1 MTVSTEVDHNEYTG
15 NGVTTSF
22 PYTFR
27 IFKKTDLVVQVSD
40 LNGNVT
46 ELVLDTGYKVT
57 GAGTYSGG
65 EVVLPSPLAAGWR
78 ITIERVLDVVQETD
92 LRNQGKFFPEVHED
106 AFDYLTMLIQR
117 CFGWFRRALMKP
129 SLLAKYYDAK
139 QNKISNLADP
149 SLEQDAVNNRSMR
162 NYVDAAIA
170 GVVGGF
176 GWFIQYGSGAVYRTF
191 QDKMRDIVNVRDFG
205 AKGDGITDD
214 TDAITNAI
222 IYCAS
227 NRKRLEWTAG
237 KYLFSQIDISI
248 PYGCFDWVASGKV
261 ELLCTNNVVG
271 YEGSAIKLGGIASTK
286 LHNFI
291 TRDISLGEKTVTLD
305 DVSDISVGDLLVIRN
320 NHLVRGDN
328 RGSWQE
334 GQIVEVVSLSGNNV
348 TLDQDAYYYY
358 RSGGNITVTVT
369 GASSG
374 QSFTSTNFSVTSPPR
389 DALYKI
395 LGLTGDNAGITK
407 MVTAYDDD
415 TKTFTIGSNADTGF
429 QNKPAAGDTF
439 RLVRQAEAWAV
450 YPATFNISGDF
461 HVGTTH
467 GLVTNATSGQKA
479 YDGVVFEYCVNGIAS
494 FASVEN
500 FPNAGIT
507 LLGCLRCTVR
517 DTSLYGINRVF
528 NGDGGT
534 GNAVSVSNSSYCTVD
549 NINASC
555 CRRGVDIGGSNWSA
569 LYNNVTNIT
578 MRGGGTGYTG
588 GIIFPSEGWTEFS
601 YGFGSHGGAAESK
614 YKDNVAVDC
623 FYGATIRGFN
633 EIVSGCEIRGF
644 SNIPIRLYY
653 GSGITITDT
662 HYIDGFTETTG
673 SSNKWWKSTNSVNR
687 KLRPGAFI
695 LMTPTYTLETPT
707 IIKGCSAKSTTRE
720 FVIVDTNVV
729 APGKIDGVLLTDC
742 TAYVDNFGATSG
754 NTDAYMLRINGG
766 PSLGDNFGF
775 GGGNQMILVG
785 TNNTVSSG
793 KLFHASG
800 SCEGAIRKSEY
811 VWEMWVKAHTSQSI
825 PLSKNALS
833 YCVDV
838 INNGNPNFF
847 AGVGMILRPGHSTD
861 ESPLGNY
868 NKTNV
873 VVTSVDEE
881 VSTKIGISIVGGR
894 LYLNNGTETDIT
906 ATIRICAV

>member
-1 MTVSTEVDHNEYTG
+1 MNEMFSQGGKGSTGILTNKQAIARKFGVKQNEVVYFAV
-15 NGVTTSF
+15 GV
-22 PYTFR
+22 
-27 IFKKTDLVVQVSD
+27 DL
-40 LNGNVT
+40 G
-46 ELVLDTGYKVT
+46 GYKVIYDKETQRAYSLPADIAPGTTAVSLNSAGVLVHSVGNVDLGALAVTREEYITLPGSFTKGGVVNTKNELLVHTDGAYRWDGALPKTVEINSTPIPYGVGGWIGVGAIPLRKDLASPT
-57 GAGTYSGG
+57 GANLIGFQQADSGF
-65 EVVLPSPLAAGWR
+65 VPR
-78 ITIERVLDVVQETD
+78 TI
-92 LRNQGKFFPEVHED
+92 
-106 AFDYLTMLIQR
+106 
-117 CFGWFRRALMKP
+117 
-129 SLLAKYYDAK
+129 
-139 QNKISNLADP
+139 
-149 SLEQDAVNNRSMR
+149 
-162 NYVDAAIA
+162 
-170 GVVGGF
+170 
-176 GWFIQYGSGAVYRTF
+176 
-191 QDKMRDIVNVRDFG
+191 QDKLREFVSVKEFG
-205 AKGDGITDD
+205 AKGDNLTDD
-214 TDAITNAI
+214 TVSLVNAIT
-222 IYCAS
+222 YCAT
-227 NRKRLEWTAG
+227 NGHTLIWPKGQYR
-237 KYLFSQIDISI
+237 FSAIDIAI
-248 PYGCFDWVASGKV
+248 PYGYFNWITSGKV
-261 ELLCTNNVVG
+261 ELICTNNVVG
-271 YEGSAIKLGGIASTK
+271 TAGQAIKLGGVASPT
-286 LHNFI
+286 LHNFT
-291 TRDISLGEKTVTLD
+291 TRDIGLGEKTITLD
-305 DVSDISVGDLLVIRN
+305 SVSDISVGDLLVIRN
-320 NHLVRGDN
+320 NHVVRGDN

-369 GASSG
+369 SASSG

-429 QNKPAAGDTF
+429 PNKPAAGDTF

-785 TNNTVSSG
+785 TNNTVNSG

-800 SCEGAIRKSEY
+800 TCEGAIRKSEG
-811 VWEMWVKAHTSQSI
+811 VWEMRVKGNTSQSL
-825 PLSKNALS
+825 PVTKSSLG

-838 INNGNPNFF
+838 INNG
-847 AGVGMILRPGHSTD
+847 VGAFYSGLNMLLQTASATD
-861 ESPLGNY
+861 NSPMASI
-868 NKTNV
+868 NKMNLV
-873 VVTSVDEE
+873 VNASDVTTP
-881 VSTKIGISIVGGR
+881 TKMGISIVNGR
-894 LYLNNGTETDIT
+894 LYFNNGTAQDVV
-906 ATIRICAV
+906 ATVRVGSV